1 MNRDEFNTHISEQ
14 MNRNIEALF
23 NEVLEMGGLVEQQL
37 ADLNRALENNDIELA
52 KAAMLQD
59 ENINRGEMEID
70 RLCATVLARQQPTA
84 SDLRLIVMAIR
95 IAMDLERMGDEA
107 VKIAKMAME
116 QCTLGGDCSSMP
128 AYTHLRQLMAASSQ
142 MIKTALN
149 GFSRLDTTDVM
160 SIYHEEERMD
170 EVLHQAVEAIKA
182 ELLASDTADKVDL
195 QLRMLMA
202 VRAAERITDHALNI
216 GESVAYLVKGQDVR
230 DLDEE
235 TMARILSQE

>member
-1 MNRDEFNTHISEQ
+1 MNRDEFNKHISEQ

-37 ADLNRALENNDIELA
+37 ADLNRALESNDVELA
-52 KAAMLQD
+52 KDAIKQD

-70 RLCATVLARQQPTA
+70 RLCSTVLARQQPTA

-107 VKIAKMAME
+107 VKIAKMALE
-116 QCTLGGDCSSMP
+116 QCTIGGDCTTMP
-128 AYTHLRQLMAASSQ
+128 AYNFLRQLMLASSQ

-149 GFSRLDTTDVM
+149 GFSRLDTSDVM

-170 EVLHQAVEAIKA
+170 EVLNQAVESIKS
-182 ELLASDTADKVDL
+182 ELLVSDSADKVDL

-216 GESVAYLVKGQDVR
+216 GESVAYLVKGQDIR
-230 DLDEE
+230 NLDEE
-235 TMARILSQE
+235 AMAKLLSQK